1 MQNFFQAMS
10 ILSFYNIAFKG
21 LSQGKHFFDY
31 EVEDKFFSEFKGGI
45 VDSGKVNVRITLEKQ
60 SSLMILGFEVEG
72 SVYVQCDRCLE
83 MYDQPIK
90 SKERIF
96 VKFGEK
102 EFNAGDDVIW
112 VSVNDYQLNVAQLIY
127 EFVCLAVPIK
137 KVHPDDENGKTTCEP
152 EMIEKLDKY
161 IVREEESNPIW
172 NDLKKL
178 LDNE

>member
-1 MQNFFQAMS
+1 MS

-21 LSQGKHFFDY
+21 LSQGKHIFEY
-31 EVEDKFFSEFKGGI
+31 ETDDKFFAEFEGGV
-45 VDSGKVNVRITLEKQ
+45 VDEGKVHVCLTLEKQ
-60 SSLMILGFEVEG
+60 SSLMILWFEIKGYVR
-72 SVYVQCDRCLE
+72 VQCDRCLE
-83 MYDQPIK
+83 MYDQRIK

-102 EFNAGDDVIW
+102 EYTEGDDVIW
-112 VSVNDYQLNVAQLIY
+112 VSVNDYQLNVAQLVY

-137 KVHPDDENGKTTCEP
+137 KIHPKDENGNSGCDP
-152 EMIEKLDKY
+152 EMIEKLNKY
-161 IVREEESNPIW
+161 VIREDEKNNSVW

>member
-1 MQNFFQAMS
+1 MS

-21 LSQGKHFFDY
+21 LSQGKHIFDY

-60 SSLMILGFEVEG
+60 SSLMILGFEVDG
-72 SVYVQCDRCLE
+72 NVHVQCDRCLE

-102 EFNAGDDVIW
+102 EFNEGDDVIW

-137 KVHPDDENGKTTCEP
+137 KVHPEDENGKTTCEP

>member
-1 MQNFFQAMS
+1 MS

-21 LSQGKHFFDY
+21 LSQGKHIFDY
-31 EVEDKFFSEFKGGI
+31 EVEDKFFSEFEGGI
-45 VDSGKVNVRITLEKQ
+45 VEEGKVTVRITLEKQ
-60 SSLMILGFEVEG
+60 SSLMILGFDVEG
-72 SVYVQCDRCLE
+72 NVHVQCDRCLE

-90 SKERIF
+90 SHERIF

-102 EFNAGDDVIW
+102 EFNEGDDVIW

-137 KVHPDDENGKTTCEP
+137 KVHPDDENGNSTCEP

-161 IVREEESNPIW
+161 IVREEENNPIW

>member
-1 MQNFFQAMS
+1 MS
-10 ILSFYNIAFKG
+10 IRSFYNIAFKG
-21 LSQGKHFFDY
+21 LSQGKHIFDY
-31 EVEDKFFSEFKGGI
+31 EVDGKFFAEFEGGL
-45 VDSGKVNVRITLEKQ
+45 VEEGNVAVKLTLEKQ
-60 SSLMILGFEVEG
+60 SSLMIFTFEVKG
-72 SVYVQCDRCLE
+72 TVRVQCDRCLE

-102 EFNAGDDVIW
+102 EFSDGDDVIW

-127 EFVCLAVPIK
+127 EYIGLAIPIK
-137 KVHPDDENGKTTCEP
+137 RVHPDDEEGNSTCDP

-161 IVREEESNPIW
+161 IVRDDEVKNPVW